1 MKIDDI
7 HHYVLTD
14 ITPFEYQ
21 IMRSHP
27 PIYPYLRPMKITVRP
42 ATTAD
47 LPALLH
53 FEQGVISAERP
64 IDPTIRDGPIRY
76 YDLDKMLASPH
87 IYLVVAET
95 EEDVAGSK
103 TKSILVGSG
112 YARIDPSR
120 HYLRHTH
127 HAYCGF
133 MYVQPAFRGQG
144 VNRLIIDALKSWAR
158 SQGLTELRLDV
169 YTTNDIAIRAY
180 EKAGFTPYLINMRMG
195 I

>member
-1 MKIDDI
+1 MSIA
-7 HHYVLTD
+7 
-14 ITPFEYQ
+14 
-21 IMRSHP
+21 
-27 PIYPYLRPMKITVRP
+27 VRP

-47 LPALLH
+47 LPTLLR

-64 IDPTIRDGPIRY
+64 MDPTIQDGPIHY
-76 YDLDKMLASPH
+76 YDLNKMLASPH
-87 IYLVVAET
+87 IHLVVAET
-95 EEDVAGSK
+95 GYGANPGANPGISPS
-103 TKSILVGSG
+103 TLIGSG

-120 HYLRHTH
+120 HYLKHTH

-133 MYVQPAFRGQG
+133 MYVDPAHRGQG
-144 VNRLIIDALKSWAR
+144 VNQLIIDALKSWAH

-169 YTTNDIAIRAY
+169 YPTNDAAIRAY

>member
-1 MKIDDI
+1 MS
-7 HHYVLTD
+7 
-14 ITPFEYQ
+14 IT
-21 IMRSHP
+21 I
-27 PIYPYLRPMKITVRP
+27 RP

-47 LPALLH
+47 LPTLLR

-64 IDPTIRDGPIRY
+64 MDPTIQDGPIHY

-87 IYLVVAET
+87 IHLIVAET
-95 EEDVAGSK
+95 NDGANPGLDPGPG
-103 TKSILVGSG
+103 TLIGSG

-120 HYLRHTH
+120 HYLKHTH

-133 MYVQPAFRGQG
+133 MYVDPVYRGKG
-144 VNRLIIDALKSWAR
+144 VNQLIIDALKSWAR
-158 SQGLTELRLDV
+158 SKNLTELRLDV
-169 YTTNDIAIRAY
+169 YPTNDAAIRAY